1 MRSIQTALVAL
12 VLLGPLTG
20 PARADQ
26 TGMCDN
32 PPCTRNELEAYEQ
45 RVIKHLLRVQQQ
57 RFEAK
62 SRGEDKSTKRYDREF
77 KRTQDRRAAARRAI
91 ETSN

>member
-1 MRSIQTALVAL
+1 MRSIQTALFAVA
-12 VLLGPLTG
+12 LLGPLVAPVG
-20 PARADQ
+20 ADQ

-32 PPCTRNELEAYEQ
+32 PPCTRSELEAYEQ

-57 RFEAK
+57 RFEAQA
-62 SRGEDKSTKRYDREF
+62 RGEKKSAQRYDREF